1 MHWHMFSARQGHPL
15 RDVGMRIVGLM
26 NDQEVV
32 IADVN
37 MPYDLYNGPGL
48 RVVWVVDLR
57 FAN

>member
-1 MHWHMFSARQGHPL
+1 
-15 RDVGMRIVGLM
+15 MRIVGLM